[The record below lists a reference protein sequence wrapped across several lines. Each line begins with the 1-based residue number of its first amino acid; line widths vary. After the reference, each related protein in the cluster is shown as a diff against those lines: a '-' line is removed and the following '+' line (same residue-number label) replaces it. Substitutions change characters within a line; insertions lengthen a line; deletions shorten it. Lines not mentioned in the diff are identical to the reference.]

1 MKKLFFVIITLVV
14 FSNPAFSVTVDSLTY
29 GIFGKVILYHPV
41 KTPASVVLF
50 VSGDGGW
57 KNGVI
62 NMARDIANQGALV
75 LGIDAKTYKN
85 GLSRLKSDCYYP
97 AADFERISLMVQ
109 KKYKFGTYSK
119 PILVGYSYGATLI
132 YGILA
137 QAPANTFKGAI
148 ALGFCPDIELKKPLC
163 KGNGLTQHVLK
174 PGVSYW
180 LERTENLTAPF
191 IVLNGFKDE
200 TCPFAAT
207 ATFLKGMPMA
217 ELISLPKVGHGFSI
231 ADNWLPQFNQAYQK
245 ILHAPSFAESKEAE
259 NITLKTQAI
268 KPFGNTL
275 PLTIIPSAKKNNLP
289 LVMMISGDGGW
300 TSFDQSLAEAMA
312 QKGLSVIG
320 LDAQKYFWDARTPD
334 KTAADLSLAILHYSE
349 QFNKEKFVLAGYSFG
364 ASVVPF
370 IADRLTPALKPHLS
384 AVLSLSPD
392 ATADFEIH
400 IMDMLSI
407 GDDDSEKY
415 NVLSEMK
422 KIRNV
427 PVISFFGKGEG
438 GDIANQFARAG
449 LKVDIIPGDHHFGN
463 DFQGIAS
470 TFLQHIGQ

>member
-1 MKKLFFVIITLVV
+1 MKRLSFFFVLLLILCR
-14 FSNPAFSVTVDSLTY
+14 PAFALSVDSLKY
-29 GIFGKVILYHPV
+29 GIFGKVILYHPA
-41 KTPASVVLF
+41 KTPTSVVLF

-75 LGIDAKTYKN
+75 LGLDAKTYKN
-85 GLSRLKSDCYYP
+85 GLSKLKTDCYYP

-109 KKYKFGTYSK
+109 KKYKFTTYAK

-163 KGNGLTQHVLK
+163 EGNGLTQHVLK

-180 LERTENLTAPF
+180 LERTKKLTAPF

-207 ATFLKGMPMA
+207 AAFLKGMPMA
-217 ELISLPKVGHGFSI
+217 ELVSLPKVGHGFSI
-231 ADNWLPQFNQAYQK
+231 ADNWLPEFNKAYQK
-245 ILHAPSFAESKEAE
+245 ILQAASFAESKEAE
-259 NITLKTQAI
+259 NTGLKTIRAYA
-268 KPFGNTL
+268 GHL
-275 PLTIIPSAKKNNLP
+275 PLTVVPAVKKDNLP
-289 LVMMISGDGGW
+289 MVMMISGDGGW
-300 TSFDQSLAEAMA
+300 TSFDQSLAEALSE
-312 QKGLSVIG
+312 KGLAVVG
-320 LDAQKYFWDARTPD
+320 LDAQKYFWNARTPGQ
-334 KTAADLSLAILHYSE
+334 TAADLSKAISHYME
-349 QFNKEKFVLAGYSFG
+349 QLNKQKFVLAGYSFG

-370 IADRLTPALKPHLS
+370 VAERLPAELKPHLS

-392 ATADFEIH
+392 VTADFEIH
-400 IMDMLSI
+400 ILDMLSF
-407 GDDDSEKY
+407 GSSAESY
-415 NVLSEMK
+415 NVLAEMK

-427 PVISFFGKGEG
+427 PAVSYFGKGEG
-438 GDIANQFARAG
+438 TDLPDKFTKAG
-449 LKVDIIPGDHHFGN
+449 LAVQIIPGDHHFGN
-463 DFQGIAS
+463 DFNEISSA
-470 TFLQHIGQ
+470 FLQHISP